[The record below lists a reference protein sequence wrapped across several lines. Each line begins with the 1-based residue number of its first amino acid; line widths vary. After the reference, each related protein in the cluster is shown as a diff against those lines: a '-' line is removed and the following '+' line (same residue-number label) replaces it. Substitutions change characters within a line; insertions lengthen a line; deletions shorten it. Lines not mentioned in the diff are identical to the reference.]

1 MPRLPVITSQR
12 TWHPR
17 PLEQKFG
24 FLVASATEACLGR
37 LHAENSACGLK
48 SGAPDAFSELH
59 ICSLYVGSGAASCLG
74 TLFQWTLQSLQKLPE
89 LIGGFDKDAG
99 YQMNK

>member
-1 MPRLPVITSQR
+1 MDSGFAGQSSPNSQWPQEVVSSGLGFR
-12 TWHPR
+12 EGCAGQTAVREPHHCPWHPR

-37 LHAENSACGLK
+37 LHARNSACGLK

-59 ICSLYVGSGAASCLG
+59 ICSL
-74 TLFQWTLQSLQKLPE
+74 
-89 LIGGFDKDAG
+89 
-99 YQMNK
+99 